1 MKTLILSFVLGLSA
15 TAEPAWLD
23 DINIPKKGPL
33 RQISP
38 TKLEYVISFNGKGK
52 AGTFRILFGEK
63 APRYPD
69 HFLVRAH
76 GGSSGWAKTLFPY
89 QFHYLSFLNPKT
101 LRPTKFVGT
110 EREGSKVTA
119 LDYRF
124 DSKGVSG
131 TKKTTEDDETQT
143 ESSKF
148 SFPYSLG
155 LFSGLL
161 QIRSLP
167 LNDNDEVVMA
177 LHPVTSAY
185 LTKIKI
191 VGREVHLGREC
202 IKLSIGAEKIEA
214 DMSLQHEDD
223 PKTASIWLSDDD
235 WRIPIEM
242 RGEMPICPVRVFLT
256 KHENL

>member
-1 MKTLILSFVLGLSA
+1 M
-15 TAEPAWLD
+15 
-23 DINIPKKGPL
+23 
-33 RQISP
+33 
-38 TKLEYVISFNGKGK
+38 
-52 AGTFRILFGEK
+52 
-63 APRYPD
+63 
-69 HFLVRAH
+69 
-76 GGSSGWAKTLFPY
+76 
-89 QFHYLSFLNPKT
+89 
-101 LRPTKFVGT
+101 GT

-223 PKTASIWLSDDD
+223 PKTASIWLYDDD

-242 RGEMPICPVRVFLT
+242 RGEMPIGPVRVFLT

>member
-1 MKTLILSFVLGLSA
+1 MKTLILSLVLGLSA
-15 TAEPAWLD
+15 TAETAWLD
-23 DINIPKKGPL
+23 EINISKKGPL

-52 AGTFRILFGEK
+52 AGTLKILFGEK
-63 APRYPD
+63 APSYPD
-69 HFLVRAH
+69 HFVVRAH

-89 QFHYLSFLNPKT
+89 QFHYLSLLNPKT

-110 EREGSKVTA
+110 EKEGSKVTT
-119 LDYRF
+119 LSYRF

-131 TKKTTEDDETQT
+131 TKKITEDAETQT
-143 ESSKF
+143 ESSNF
-148 SFPYSLG
+148 SYPHSLG

-167 LNDNDEVVMA
+167 LKDNDEVVMA
-177 LHPVTSAY
+177 LHPVTSPY
-185 LTKIKI
+185 LAKIKI
-191 VGREVHLGREC
+191 LGREIHLGREC
-202 IKLSIGAEKIEA
+202 IRLSIEAEKIEA
-214 DMSLQHEDD
+214 DMSLKHEDD

-242 RGEMPICPVRVFLT
+242 RGEMPIGPVRVFLT